1 MNFESTP
8 IKNQLTA
15 WLLRRTATAGVRR
28 VVSLSAAIASEIG
41 NVRNENQDRA
51 VISRG
56 WDKQG
61 RDFTV
66 VAVADGIGGM
76 RDGATCAAM
85 AISTFLTTMY
95 QHAQGGSDSSEDWI
109 RKAVTAANKTVFAK
123 FHGDGGA
130 TLVALLIRPGYSACW
145 LSVGDS
151 RVYRSTG
158 KNLTQISVDD
168 TIAGQLGK
176 SHEAMPEQSQLLQ
189 FVGMGDELEPHIAKL
204 EPLPTKFDHEL
215 ADAVVLTTD
224 GVHFLDPS
232 TGLLGQIVSNAP
244 DPGMCV
250 KRLVDLA
257 KWCGGPDNATVA
269 MIAVSANQAP
279 DERPPYLCLEVWD
292 AFGELQ
298 IIANETARETSPIA
312 DQSLTTATEATQPA
326 STQATGNH
334 PVKPKREVAK
344 VPRNKKEARKAKGS
358 TGKRDKAE
366 SPETKEPQLFMGFS
380 SKPN

>member
-1 MNFESTP
+1 MNFDSMP
-8 IKNQLTA
+8 IQNQLTA
-15 WLLRRTATAGVRR
+15 WVLRKTATAGVRR

-61 RDFTV
+61 RDYTV

-85 AISTFLTTMY
+85 AISTFLATVY
-95 QHAQGGSDSSEDWI
+95 QQAQGVSDSTEDWI
-109 RKAVTAANKTVFAK
+109 RKAVTAANKAVFAK
-123 FHGDGGA
+123 FHGDGGS
-130 TLVALLIRPGYSACW
+130 TLVALLIRPGHSVCW

-176 SHEAMPEQSQLLQ
+176 NHEKTPEQSQLLQ
-189 FVGMGDELEPHIAKL
+189 FIGVGDELEPHIAKL
-204 EPLPTKFDHEL
+204 EPLQTKLDYEP

-224 GVHFLDPS
+224 GVHFLDLS

-269 MIAVSANQAP
+269 MIAISANQAS

-298 IIANETARETSPIA
+298 IIANETAREASPIA
-312 DQSLTTATEATQPA
+312 DQSSTTLPEAGKSI
-326 STQATGNH
+326 STQANGNQ
-334 PVKPKREVAK
+334 PIKPKREIAK
-344 VPRNKKEARKAKGS
+344 VPRNKKETRKAKS
-358 TGKRDKAE
+358 PTGKRDKAE
-366 SPETKEPQLFMGFS
+366 SPETEEPQLLMGFS
-380 SKPN
+380 SKSN